1 MVLTARRFETGMNHS
16 RLILGK
22 LAAPQQAAGWRYRSV
37 GGTGA
42 GGYPELVHDYL
53 D

>member
-1 MVLTARRFETGMNHS
+1 MVLNARRFEAGMNHG

-37 GGTGA
+37 SVTAA
-42 GGYPELVHDYL
+42 GGYQN
-53 D
+53 